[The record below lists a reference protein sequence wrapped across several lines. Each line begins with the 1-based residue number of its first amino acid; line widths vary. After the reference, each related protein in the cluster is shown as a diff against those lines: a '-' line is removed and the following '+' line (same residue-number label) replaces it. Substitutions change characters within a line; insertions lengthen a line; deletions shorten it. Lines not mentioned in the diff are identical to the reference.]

1 MRFMLLLVRA
11 RGAPAVSTEGYDDA
25 LRRAGILLAHDR
37 LDREGAAQ
45 VRAADGGAR
54 IVDAAGEGVGAA
66 LDGYWT
72 IQARSRD
79 EAIEWA
85 RRCPAGAGDA
95 IEVHRLHDAGAT

>member
-1 MRFMLLLVRA
+1 MRFMLLLIRA
-11 RGAPAVSTEGYDDA
+11 RGAPAVSTAGYDDA

-37 LDREGAAQ
+37 LDREGAAR
-45 VRAADGGAR
+45 VRAAADGAR
-54 IVDAAGEGVGAA
+54 VVGAAEAGGAA

-85 RRCPAGAGDA
+85 RRCPTGAGDA
-95 IEVHRLHDAGAT
+95 VEVHRLHDAGTT